1 VLAARQAARRPGP
14 LRTWFRAVKQRKG
27 SKIARVALARRLSEI
42 VYHIW
47 KDNCDYFTILR
58 RGAVRG

>member
-1 VLAARQAARRPGP
+1 
-14 LRTWFRAVKQRKG
+14 
-27 SKIARVALARRLSEI
+27 VALARRLSEI